1 MNSLKK
7 KVMKRLSLLI
17 FRICFMLGTV
27 CFVTGVF
34 AIRETYG
41 RDIEFIAQQ
50 SADNVSKSLERKIS
64 TLKAVAR
71 RNEIRN
77 PNYDLAEKAK
87 IMEDEL
93 TDVDC
98 LEMNYIDVN
107 GNVYSNKK
115 HTYNVKDQDY
125 FNQLMNGD
133 TCITDPMVHTNDG
146 SLVVIYGVPIMENGK
161 VIGALTA
168 VSDASELSDIVNSRK
183 FGNTGF
189 GFVIN
194 GKGTVI
200 ADRTF
205 DSVKNQYN
213 PIEDAKTN
221 SDVESYANVCSNM
234 ISGETASQNFVRD
247 GVKMVIAYTP
257 VQDTNWFVA
266 TAIERVEIY
275 KQITSM
281 FYRIIVSITLGV
293 VIGTVCAYKIAVSIT
308 DRISVVSDHM
318 AVIATGNL
326 TEQLPEE
333 QRGLNDEIT
342 HMSKAIGSM
351 QDSFS
356 GMIGTM
362 KEVSDNLYTSS
373 SALKDDSD
381 GIMKLS
387 NAISEAIIEIAQGTS
402 VQANELASINM
413 LLGEFNQQLN
423 DMQQKVNNVDES
435 SRKIDSMAVTSGN
448 EMNELNGSVAT
459 VSSRFQKFEENIQ
472 RLGTHIEKINHI
484 TNLITDVAN
493 QTNLLALNASIEAA
507 RAGEAGRGFAV
518 VAEEIGSL
526 AEQSKDS
533 SISINRLIEGISQET
548 KELIEESNV
557 MKEELRGQMETI
569 TRSVAA
575 FSEIIKEVNDIMPM
589 IRTVKESAV
598 VVDTNKN
605 IIIEK
610 IDELSSVSEE
620 ISASSEEITA
630 STEEMN
636 GSINNV
642 ANAAEELNKMTD
654 DMSQQMNQFT
664 I

>member
-1 MNSLKK
+1 M
-7 KVMKRLSLLI
+7 
-17 FRICFMLGTV
+17 
-27 CFVTGVF
+27 
-34 AIRETYG
+34 
-41 RDIEFIAQQ
+41 
-50 SADNVSKSLERKIS
+50 
-64 TLKAVAR
+64 
-71 RNEIRN
+71 
-77 PNYDLAEKAK
+77 
-87 IMEDEL
+87 
-93 TDVDC
+93 
-98 LEMNYIDVN
+98 
-107 GNVYSNKK
+107 
-115 HTYNVKDQDY
+115 
-125 FNQLMNGD
+125 
-133 TCITDPMVHTNDG
+133 
-146 SLVVIYGVPIMENGK
+146 
-161 VIGALTA
+161 
-168 VSDASELSDIVNSRK
+168 
-183 FGNTGF
+183 
-189 GFVIN
+189 IN
-194 GKGTVI
+194 GEGTVI

-459 VSSRFQKFEENIQ
+459 VSSRFQMFEENI
-472 RLGTHIEKINHI
+472 
-484 TNLITDVAN
+484 
-493 QTNLLALNASIEAA
+493 
-507 RAGEAGRGFAV
+507 
-518 VAEEIGSL
+518 
-526 AEQSKDS
+526 
-533 SISINRLIEGISQET
+533 
-548 KELIEESNV
+548 
-557 MKEELRGQMETI
+557 
-569 TRSVAA
+569 
-575 FSEIIKEVNDIMPM
+575 
-589 IRTVKESAV
+589 
-598 VVDTNKN
+598 
-605 IIIEK
+605 
-610 IDELSSVSEE
+610 
-620 ISASSEEITA
+620 
-630 STEEMN
+630 
-636 GSINNV
+636 
-642 ANAAEELNKMTD
+642 
-654 DMSQQMNQFT
+654 
-664 I
+664 

>member
-1 MNSLKK
+1 M
-7 KVMKRLSLLI
+7 I
-17 FRICFMLGTV
+17 
-27 CFVTGVF
+27 
-34 AIRETYG
+34 
-41 RDIEFIAQQ
+41 
-50 SADNVSKSLERKIS
+50 
-64 TLKAVAR
+64 
-71 RNEIRN
+71 
-77 PNYDLAEKAK
+77 
-87 IMEDEL
+87 
-93 TDVDC
+93 
-98 LEMNYIDVN
+98 
-107 GNVYSNKK
+107 
-115 HTYNVKDQDY
+115 
-125 FNQLMNGD
+125 NGD
-133 TCITDPMVHTNDG
+133 
-146 SLVVIYGVPIMENGK
+146 
-161 VIGALTA
+161 
-168 VSDASELSDIVNSRK
+168 
-183 FGNTGF
+183 
-189 GFVIN
+189 
-194 GKGTVI
+194 GTVI